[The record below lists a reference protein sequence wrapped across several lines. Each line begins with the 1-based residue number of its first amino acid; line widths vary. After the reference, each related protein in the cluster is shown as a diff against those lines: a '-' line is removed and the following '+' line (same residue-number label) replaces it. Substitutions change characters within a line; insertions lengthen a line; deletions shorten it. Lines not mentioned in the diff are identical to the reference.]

1 MIHLDEFVLN
11 EYADG
16 VLMASE
22 IQAVERHLADCPDCQ
37 TRLAELQ
44 NLFAALE
51 MVEEVPLTADLSQKV
66 LMEIQPR
73 SSRWSRWVIG
83 AQAVMA
89 VILSI
94 SLWPTAEAWLA
105 TAPDLGEQTANWWSQ
120 TALSWANIVAWATA
134 AVWQQAETTTYSLNL
149 PAEQWLWLIGL
160 ALLLWLVG
168 NGLLLQPQRRQTI
181 S

>member
-16 VLMASE
+16 VLTEAE
-22 IQAVERHLADCPDCQ
+22 TQAVERHIADCPDCQ

-51 MVEEVPLTADLSQKV
+51 MVEEVSLTADLSQKV
-66 LMEIQPR
+66 LADIQPR

-89 VILSI
+89 LILSI
-94 SLWPTAEAWLA
+94 SLWPTVEAWLV
-105 TAPDLGEQTANWWSQ
+105 TAPVLAEQTANWWGQ
-120 TALSWANIVAWATA
+120 IAQSWADIMAWGTTI
-134 AVWQQAETTTYSLNL
+134 WQPSETTTYSLNL

-168 NGLLLQPQRRQTI
+168 NILLLQPQRRQTTT
-181 S
+181 